1 MEMFQQQDAAHLKV
15 MGEMRDLM
23 QKPEAMK
30 EWFDG
35 KQKEFE
41 ALPED

>member
-1 MEMFQQQDAAHLKV
+1 MFQQQDAAHLKV

-30 EWFDG
+30 EWFES
-35 KQKEFE
+35 KQVQFE
-41 ALPED
+41 ALSED